1 MTLNNSENRFST
13 IFYGLNRDSYS
24 QTIHEFYIKINSS
37 SSSNLI
43 LTEFF
48 GDGSKIDKLNINTDK
63 VTKKLTPIMY
73 ADIKN
78 IHELKLNINL
88 NNTTSYALFDT
99 SGIPT
104 SGVTRSCAV
113 YLTLDKN
120 MSQDS
125 YNKTF
130 TTNSLPNISKFIISN
145 VNKNLNYMFDI
156 DDSVRYEGLMGTINE
171 CARWP
176 NPPTEDFTINVRAK
190 SAIIN
195 DPTVV
200 QDAVDWYNSTN
211 EGANLTVNITYI

>member
-1 MTLNNSENRFST
+1 M
-13 IFYGLNRDSYS
+13 
-24 QTIHEFYIKINSS
+24 
-37 SSSNLI
+37 
-43 LTEFF
+43 
-48 GDGSKIDKLNINTDK
+48 
-63 VTKKLTPIMY
+63 TPISY

-88 NNTTSYALFDT
+88 NNATSNALFDV

-104 SGVTRSCAV
+104 SGVTRSHAV

-130 TTNSLPNISKFIISN
+130 TNSLPNISKFVISN

-156 DDSVRYEGLMGTINE
+156 DDSVRYEGLMETISN
-171 CARWP
+171 CAKY
-176 NPPTEDFTINVRAK
+176 PTADFTITVRAK

-211 EGANLTVNITYI
+211 EGTGKLTVNITYI